1 MKASYTEHYE
11 RLVAL
16 ITHLGATDKASRTP
30 TFMAK
35 DLRLEKEQVL
45 NTLKSFPAYFRESRT
60 ASQDARSEGDK
71 YFTLHLRYS
80 RREIDR
86 NADENSRPLST
97 EEINM
102 LLGLVTHMLEQEQEN
117 SRAYSNLEQSYKNL
131 ESTNKITMVAA
142 IGAAIIAAIG
152 AVVAAIIAAS
162 SLTS

>member
-11 RLVAL
+11 RLIAL

-30 TFMAK
+30 TFISK
-35 DLRLEKEQVL
+35 DLGLIKNEVES
-45 NTLKSFPAYFRESRT
+45 TLKNFPAYFRESRNQSEDVK
-60 ASQDARSEGDK
+60 SQGDK

-80 RREIDR
+80 RRNFDKK
-86 NADENSRPLST
+86 ADESSQPLLT

-117 SRAYSNLEQSYKNL
+117 SRTYSSLQQSYKNL
-131 ESTNKITMVAA
+131 EGINKITMFAA

-152 AVVAAIIAAS
+152 AIVAAVIAAS
-162 SLTS
+162 